1 MHALLYELWIHWA
14 CNEKN
19 CVLCFWFYIQT
30 QWGVK
35 IKASEIIR
43 AYRDMCVP
51 EKSTYLGHL
60 LHSTRREIFTHSQSI
75 AENISFSI
83 F

>member
-1 MHALLYELWIHWA
+1 MHALLIWTMNSLSLQW
-14 CNEKN
+14 KKT

-51 EKSTYLGHL
+51 EKRTYLGHL

-75 AENISFSI
+75 AAFPFSI